1 MNIFI
6 IHSGTDI
13 ENVIE
18 KKSQINKINDN
29 GKKKASVLLLKYRK
43 FWKHEAKKL
52 IKSAQVVLYILSED
66 GHKSKNIDW
75 EINQAKKQ
83 QKAIVILN
91 EGKKFKLN
99 ESLREKDPFTKE
111 VGTIGKEIASVEELY
126 EIIDNYENGE
136 YIHLF
141 NDDNVDPEKLF
152 EQYKLFSDTS
162 ESLVTRRQNVNS
174 FYITANTALFTVAVT
189 VFSLNANLISQIII
203 TMVLSIP
210 GILLNGSWL
219 KVMES
224 YSLIN
229 SSKMKILGMIE
240 KRLSASLFDAEW
252 EIMSNK
258 YNKQRYIS
266 FSDREKTLPKIFK
279 ALYITIDVICAAFIV
294 FKFLL

>member
-266 FSDREKTLPKIFK
+266 FSDREKTLPKIFN
-279 ALYITIDVICAAFIV
+279 ALYITIDVVCVAFIV

>member
-99 ESLREKDPFTKE
+99 ESLREKDAFTKE

-126 EIIDNYENGE
+126 EIIDNYENDE

-229 SSKMKILGMIE
+229 SSKMKIISRIE
-240 KRLSASLFDAEW
+240 KQLPASLYDAEW
-252 EIMSNK
+252 AALSDKLNK
-258 YNKQRYIS
+258 RKYVSFTNSEKRIPRLFIIVYICIAV
-266 FSDREKTLPKIFK
+266 FS
-279 ALYITIDVICAAFIV
+279 IV
-294 FKFLL
+294 LLFQ

>member
-126 EIIDNYENGE
+126 EIIDNYENDE

-266 FSDREKTLPKIFK
+266 FSDREKTLPRIFK

>member
-126 EIIDNYENGE
+126 EIIDNYENDE

-279 ALYITIDVICAAFIV
+279 ALYITIDVICVAFIV

>member
-266 FSDREKTLPKIFK
+266 FSDREKTLPKIFN

>member
-111 VGTIGKEIASVEELY
+111 VSTIGKEIASVEELY
-126 EIIDNYENGE
+126 EIIDNYENDE

>member
-126 EIIDNYENGE
+126 EIIGNYENGE

-266 FSDREKTLPKIFK
+266 FSDREKTLPKIFN
-279 ALYITIDVICAAFIV
+279 ALYITIDVICVAFIV